1 MRAEQDVAGLP
12 PIHYS
17 CGVQDEVINQIGL
30 SVLSEMRCPTG
41 ALACGSPG

>member
-1 MRAEQDVAGLP
+1 MRAKQYVAGLVR
-12 PIHYS
+12 YL

-30 SVLSEMRCPTG
+30 SVLSEMTCPIG